1 MGRKVRGVLWGLEG
15 RGSRMTKEQE
25 NQGNIPETSIVCSPT
40 NLVCRQF
47 CPPILVPFQVSG
59 VATAT
64 RRKPSIWLCPSG
76 HFYNVGW
83 VALENPIL
91 FPTAL

>member
-1 MGRKVRGVLWGLEG
+1 MEESEGFLWGLEG
-15 RGSRMTKEQE
+15 GGGEGME
-25 NQGNIPETSIVCSPT
+25 NDKGTGESGENSNNEGHCLPHQPRKSVILPSQVPSI
-40 NLVCRQF
+40 
-47 CPPILVPFQVSG
+47 SG

-91 FPTAL
+91 SPTAI